1 MTSPAPSNG
10 RAILVMSTTMALF
23 IMNDTFVKLAAA
35 SLPVGQVMALR
46 GMFVVAIVLS
56 VVIALGHARDL
67 ARMRQPRVLFR
78 SFLEAAVAYAF
89 ISALA
94 HLGIAELT
102 AIFLTAPLMMTAA
115 SAVILKE
122 QVGWRRWL
130 AVVAGFLGM
139 LLVVKP
145 SPEGLNAFA
154 LLGLLSAVGSVT
166 RDLVTRGIDKA
177 TPTTIV
183 SLATGAAV
191 ALAGFGIGTTETWA
205 MPSASAWGYLFGA
218 AVFVAAGNYGIILAF
233 RIGEV
238 SAISPFRYTIILW
251 ALLSGYLVWG
261 DIPDGWSLLGI
272 AIIVGSGLYI
282 VHRERVRRRV
292 G

>member
-1 MTSPAPSNG
+1 MTPHAPSNA
-10 RAILVMSTTMALF
+10 RAILVMCLTMALF
-23 IMNDTFVKLAAA
+23 VMNDTFVKLAAA
-35 SLPVGQVMALR
+35 TLPVGQVMALR
-46 GMFVVAIVLS
+46 GVFVVAIILSIVL
-56 VVIALGHARDL
+56 ALGQARDL
-67 ARMRQPRVLFR
+67 ARIRQPRVAIR
-78 SFLEAAVAYAF
+78 SALEALVAYLF

-94 HLGIAELT
+94 RLGIAELT

-115 SAVILKE
+115 SAVFLKE

-145 SPEGLNAFA
+145 SPEGLNVFA

-183 SLATGAAV
+183 SFATGSAV
-191 ALAGFGIGTTETWA
+191 ALAGFGLGLAESWSA
-205 MPSASAWGYLFGA
+205 PSLAAWGYLLGA
-218 AVFVAAGNYGIILAF
+218 AIFVAAGNYGIILAF

-238 SAISPFRYTIILW
+238 SAISPFRYTIMVW
-251 ALLSGYLVWG
+251 ALLSGYLIWG
-261 DIPDGWSLLGI
+261 EVPDRWSLLGI
-272 AIIVGSGLYI
+272 AIIVGSGLYV
-282 VHRERVRRRV
+282 VHRERVRRMR

>member
-1 MTSPAPSNG
+1 MTPHAPSNA
-10 RAILVMSTTMALF
+10 RAILVMCTTMALF

-35 SLPVGQVMALR
+35 TLPVGQVMALR
-46 GMFVVAIVLS
+46 GAFVVAIVLAI
-56 VVIALGHARDL
+56 VVALGQAKDL
-67 ARMRQPRVLFR
+67 ARMRQPRVLIR
-78 SFLEAAVAYAF
+78 SALEAFVAYAF

-94 HLGIAELT
+94 KLGIAELT

-130 AVVAGFLGM
+130 AVVAGFCGM
-139 LLVVKP
+139 LFVVKP
-145 SPEGLNAFA
+145 SAEGLNAFA

-183 SLATGAAV
+183 SLATGTAV
-191 ALAGFGIGTTETWA
+191 ALAGFGIGAAESWA
-205 MPSASAWGYLFGA
+205 MPSAAAWGYLFGA

-238 SAISPFRYTIILW
+238 SAISPFRYTIMVW
-251 ALLSGYLVWG
+251 ALLSGYLIWG
-261 DIPDGWSLLGI
+261 DIPDRWSLLGI

>member
-1 MTSPAPSNG
+1 
-10 RAILVMSTTMALF
+10 
-23 IMNDTFVKLAAA
+23 
-35 SLPVGQVMALR
+35 MALR
-46 GMFVVAIVLS
+46 GVFVVAIVLGL
-56 VVIALGHARDL
+56 VVTLGHAGEI
-67 ARMRQPRVLFR
+67 ARIRQPRVLIR
-78 SFLEAAVAYAF
+78 SLLEAAVAYAF

-115 SAVILKE
+115 SALILKE

-130 AVVAGFLGM
+130 AVVAGFCGM

-177 TPTTIV
+177 TPTTVV
-183 SLATGAAV
+183 SLATGAMV
-191 ALAGFGIGTTETWA
+191 ALAGFGIGATETWT
-205 MPSASAWGYLFGA
+205 MPSLAAWGSLLCA
-218 AVFVAAGNYGIILAF
+218 AIFVAAGNYGIILAF

-238 SAISPFRYTIILW
+238 SAISPFRYTIIIW

-261 DIPDGWSLLGI
+261 DIPDGWSLIGI

-282 VHRERVRRRV
+282 VHRERVRRMGRLASPSPYH
-292 G
+292 GCT